1 MNVGVCRMTLQ
12 LPENQSLKGKRRVI
26 GSLCSRVHRKFNVS
40 IAEVDDNDSWQ
51 TATLGVALA
60 ANDGRHAGEMLS
72 KVVSFVEDSR
82 DDFVLVGC
90 EQETLSGF

>member
-26 GSLCSRVHRKFNVS
+26 GSLCSKVHRKFNVS

-60 ANDGRHAGEMLS
+60 ANDGRHAGEILS